1 MKSAFYPFDD
11 RLVIIDTM
19 IKPGFAAFLDGTPVG
34 PENRRSRQGD

>member
-19 IKPGFAAFLDGTPVG
+19 IKPGFAALLDGTPVS
-34 PENRRSRQGD
+34 PENRRSRPGD